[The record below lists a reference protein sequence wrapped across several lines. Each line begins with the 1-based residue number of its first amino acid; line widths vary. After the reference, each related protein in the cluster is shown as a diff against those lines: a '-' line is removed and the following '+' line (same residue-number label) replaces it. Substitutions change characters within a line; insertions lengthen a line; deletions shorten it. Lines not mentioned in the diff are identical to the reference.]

1 MEAARLGLHD
11 YQLGGLR
18 PGLGLEPWL
27 TGPPLSTLSHALPGF
42 LAHPQTP
49 YASYLPTNV
58 SSPLGLPGLVTMSSC
73 FPASLTSPP
82 TASTASSPAAAPVS
96 PAASDG
102 RISPGGRLTSSS
114 SSSHLLSLA
123 GCDSSAQT
131 TSMASSLLGASLAGG
146 CPPNLPFFSGMMPE
160 HRLNSITTLRLKAK
174 EQMEIFK
181 ESCFNR

>member
-58 SSPLGLPGLVTMSSC
+58 SLPGLVTMSSC
-73 FPASLTSPP
+73 FPTSPP
-82 TASTASSPAAAPVS
+82 PASTASSPSAAPVS

-102 RISPGGRLTSSS
+102 RISPGESRVTMESFLVFHSRKFPDLLKVFHLFYSLHFLIELIKKIFQLERFSYLKKIVNNVFFNTS
-114 SSSHLLSLA
+114 
-123 GCDSSAQT
+123 T
-131 TSMASSLLGASLAGG
+131 
-146 CPPNLPFFSGMMPE
+146 
-160 HRLNSITTLRLKAK
+160 
-174 EQMEIFK
+174 
-181 ESCFNR
+181 